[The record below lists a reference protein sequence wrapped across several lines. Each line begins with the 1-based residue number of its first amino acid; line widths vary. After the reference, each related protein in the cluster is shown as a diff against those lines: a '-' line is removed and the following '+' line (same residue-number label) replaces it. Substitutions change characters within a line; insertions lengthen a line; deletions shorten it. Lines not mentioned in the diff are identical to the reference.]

1 MKKDFFTIDLRS
13 SLLTLG
19 SAHTGMALLS
29 LNRSLRYSLFV
40 SVALLLFSVGVWAQQ
55 PSSYSV
61 MPSTTNRMVNGTV
74 QTPDQSVT
82 VGSIVKVYCVPEAG
96 FGMSRGVYYATRNAN
111 GGLSAPI
118 LAENKSTYPDDRANK
133 SQLFQ
138 FTMPAADVEVWA
150 YFVPLRE
157 LQIHQNKDA
166 KCKLMPTYGLAEEKT
181 NYAVAKN
188 VPTMPIVLKPEIH
201 KDLKNTHELVDVEV
215 TNLSSSFIE
224 RCADSIIIY
233 MPNAEDVV
241 HVTPVFGK
249 KNYNIEIHGDTT
261 QVKVTLG
268 NATPKAREEVDV
280 ILTAEKGYI
289 PANITFEG
297 CKSWWLAETPKRM
310 EDGRW
315 KTVYRMKVD
324 LKDVSITIGHERV
337 YNVTI
342 NDTKNTHRVQAYMP
356 EMIPGYPG
364 VARTNQQIPVVF
376 MMPESFSVQYNTT
389 GNPKDL
395 LVYHNALKNSFA
407 DQGMDGWDDTTEN
420 NGQRLPIKVFTDSS
434 GNNYWRT
441 SGVNSMS
448 QTVDLTQMSFPASAK
463 QNNRLNI
470 AAIASVNPCRAQMAK
485 VSIVASGND
494 VSETL
499 VVADP
504 EGKEKD
510 WITEFKVGTIAA
522 KASELKLLVEAK
534 ADDENKRS
542 YIGPMFDDLCL
553 LLPTQGDT
561 IKSEDVL
568 IFKMDKSDVTINY
581 TPSGELG
588 TVTLAQK
595 AHANV
600 TLFNTVTGEQGD
612 TIKAMKDDIILI
624 KGQGDEGYAVYE
636 MSCTAPS
643 SGDSE
648 GSTEEGGDEEEEEE
662 EDEDDGLFDIGGSE
676 EYLEP
681 DSIDMATS
689 STYFRYVKKDND
701 DVVISPVVD
710 KQKVLLVNYYGGKI
724 EVDKVYAKK
733 GERVVVTVTPK
744 AGSRLKQ
751 IRTIPANAVQFT
763 EEQVD
768 QATGAGT
775 YSFVMPTA
783 FLTLKGEFIVPV
795 TTAAQL
801 DSISKHYGTFRLDN
815 DLDLGNQWDKKQIV
829 LQGDF
834 DGNGHRITYGGNTSL
849 FHTVKPNASVRHLYV
864 TANVKGSKTGDESE
878 NYMGAICVLNNGIIE
893 DCEIS
898 GSVKNEKVLSS
909 ASGVAGQNSANK
921 EGGTIAYCH
930 VLCDGLD
937 ARTIYGVANQEKGG
951 VIKDNVFSGMFVNG
965 DSRAYMICNDM
976 DSVTIERNYYVPNAG
991 NSRAVLCNGVTATTP
1006 AALAETLKNVPETN
1020 YVFTAS
1026 IKNKYVGGYN
1036 IQFSLPANT
1045 SMVSI
1050 SNETANA
1057 GTVVTASVSVSGNN
1071 HLESITIS
1079 APDGSDAFQCPFTDN
1094 TENVYTFSFTMP
1106 GHDVLITPQTKEGR
1120 FIYTASQ
1127 FASIN
1132 DQEGIFYLARDI
1144 DLNNWG
1150 KSIDLKGTFYGCGH
1164 TIRFHQEGSTKGLFN
1179 TIRLGA
1185 LLEGLRV
1192 AGVVTSTENCGG
1204 IANENKGTIRNCH
1217 FCGEITRIAEKKS
1230 KKNRIAALVY
1240 KNEGAGSLVDHCS
1253 ATGILS
1259 IVSKANQEVQVLDNS
1274 PLYVYSDASKLK
1286 SCQWISNAPTADVC
1300 QDLRTK
1306 ANAASQDYPVYAQ
1319 GILDRID
1326 ARVVTGNNSQTV
1338 SNGQSLAEL
1347 TITDGEPFVCTSDVK
1362 VNQIIYKRKATKNL
1376 EPWVLPFAFNQ
1387 MAGDGTF
1394 LYHEVIEK
1402 DSKPDVSPAITL
1414 TLSGTPQS
1422 VNYQFNKPW
1431 MVSNDNDGEER
1442 TYVLSNSDGSPIT
1455 IKATS
1460 DHRVAR
1466 YASILDIGSFFA
1478 TYDTIPAKIV
1488 NDELLYVWNGTQQE
1502 FVLSNGSS
1510 PLQPNRFYLQFYS
1523 TASKKYVRYAETQ
1536 WAKNE
1541 NATPATSAAPRRLAD
1556 VMADGWQPIFLD
1568 PRQPQS
1574 ITASMLDYY
1583 DVAYLTDIRGEV
1595 LGEDGD
1601 SPLSAVSLIYMM
1613 ADSRMDLP
1621 SALPLLVRAKR
1632 SDAEPLV
1639 DAQTGAE
1646 LEELLMKMMEED
1658 ESDEESDEDD
1668 KPDLDMPHYWCAS
1681 FDNRLDIWHLP
1692 APERYADLAEYGC
1705 MMFNDNYYDQSFSY
1719 ATANDTRTTAPMSYC
1734 LTLLNAKTYELLPLL
1749 GDRVSIEFL
1758 IPAGAPTGI
1767 DTVKGEGFMVHDSK
1781 SYNLNGQR
1789 VDENYKGITVQKG
1802 RKIYK
1807 R

>member
-13 SLLTLG
+13 S
-19 SAHTGMALLS
+19 
-29 LNRSLRYSLFV
+29 YSLFV
-40 SVALLLFSVGVWAQQ
+40 SVALLLFSAGVWAQK
-55 PSSYSV
+55 PSSYAV
-61 MPSTTNRMVNGTV
+61 MPSTTNPMENGTI
-74 QTPDQSVT
+74 QTPDQSV
-82 VGSIVKVYCVPEAG
+82 VAGSIVKVYCVPEAG

-118 LAENKSTYPDDRANK
+118 LAENKSTYPDDRANS
-133 SQLFQ
+133 SQIFQ

-157 LQIHQNKDA
+157 LQIHQDKNA

-188 VPTMPIVLKPEIH
+188 IPKMPIVLKPEIH

-215 TNLSSSFIE
+215 TNLSLSFIE

-249 KNYNIEIHGDTT
+249 KNYNIEIKGDTT

-310 EDGRW
+310 DDGRW

-324 LKDVSITIGHERV
+324 LKDVTITIGDERV

-342 NDTKNTHRVQAYMP
+342 NDTKNTHRVKAYMP

-420 NGQRLPIKVFTDSS
+420 NGQQLPIKVFTDSS

-510 WITEFKVGTIAA
+510 WISEFKVGTVAA

-588 TVTLAQK
+588 TVTLAK
-595 AHANV
+595 NAHANV
-600 TLFNTVTGEQGD
+600 TLFNTVTKEQGD
-612 TIKAMKDDIILI
+612 TIKAMKDDVILI
-624 KGQGDEGYAVYE
+624 KGQADEGYAVYE
-636 MSCTAPS
+636 MTCAPS
-643 SGDSE
+643 SSGESEEDNEE
-648 GSTEEGGDEEEEEE
+648 GSDEDEEEEEE
-662 EDEDDGLFDIGGSE
+662 DDDGLIPIGDE
-676 EYLEP
+676 ENLEP
-681 DSIDMATS
+681 DSIDIATS
-689 STYFRYVKKDND
+689 TTYFRYVKQDND
-701 DVVISPVVD
+701 DIEITPYVD
-710 KQKVLLVNYYGGKI
+710 KQKVLLTSYYGGKI
-724 EVDKVYAKK
+724 AIDKVYAKK
-733 GERVVVTVTPK
+733 GDKVVVTVTPK

-783 FLTLKGEFIVPV
+783 FLSLKGEFIVPV
-795 TTAAQL
+795 TTAAQI
-801 DSISKHYGTFRLDN
+801 DSISKHYGTFRLDD
-815 DLDLGNQWDKKQIV
+815 DLNLGNQWDKKQIV
-829 LQGDF
+829 LEGDF

-849 FHTVKPNASVRHLYV
+849 FHTVKPKASVRHLYV

-893 DCEIS
+893 DCEVS
-898 GSVKNEKVLSS
+898 GSVKNEKALSG
-909 ASGVAGQNSANK
+909 ASGVAGQNGANK

-937 ARTIYGVANQEKGG
+937 ARTIYGVANQEKSG

-991 NSRAVLCNGVTATTP
+991 NARAVLCNGVTATTP
-1006 AALAETLKNVPETN
+1006 AALAETLKNVPESN

-1045 SMVSI
+1045 NMVNI

-1106 GHDVLITPQTKEGR
+1106 GHDVLITPQIKEGL
-1120 FIYTASQ
+1120 FIYNASQ
-1127 FASIN
+1127 FAYI
-1132 DQEGIFYLARDI
+1132 DDKDGIFYLARDI

-1150 KSIDLKGTFYGCGH
+1150 KAINLKGTFYGGGH

-1179 TIRLGA
+1179 IIRTGA

-1240 KNEGAGSLVDHCS
+1240 KNEGNASLVDHCS
-1253 ATGILS
+1253 ATGVLTI
-1259 IVSKANQEVQVLDNS
+1259 INKANQDVQVLDNS

-1286 SCQWISNAPTADVC
+1286 NCDWISTAPTADEC
-1300 QDLRTK
+1300 QNLRTQ
-1306 ANAASQDYPVYAQ
+1306 AGAASQDYPVYAQ

-1326 ARVVTGNNSQTV
+1326 ARVVTGDHSQRV
-1338 SNGQSLAEL
+1338 SNGQLLAEL

-1362 VNQIIYKRKATKNL
+1362 VNKVIYKRKATKNL

-1387 MAGDGTF
+1387 IAGEGTF
-1394 LYHEVIEK
+1394 TYHETIEK
-1402 DSKPDVSPAITL
+1402 DSKPDLTPANTL

-1422 VNYQFNKPW
+1422 VDYQFNKPW
-1431 MVSNDNDGEER
+1431 LVSNGNDGKER

-1455 IKATS
+1455 IKATN

-1478 TYDTIPAKIV
+1478 TYDTIPAKTA
-1488 NDELLYVWNGTQQE
+1488 DAELMYVWNGTQQE

-1510 PLQPNRFYLQFYS
+1510 PIQPNRFYLQFYS

-1574 ITASMLDYY
+1574 ITARMLDYY

-1595 LGEDGD
+1595 VGEDDD
-1601 SPLSAVSLIYMM
+1601 SPLSAVSLIYMI

-1646 LEELLMKMMEED
+1646 LEELLMQMMMEE
-1658 ESDEESDEDD
+1658 EETNEDYDEDD
-1668 KPDLDMPHYWCAS
+1668 SPDLDMPHYWCAS

-1749 GDRVSIEFL
+1749 GNRVSIEFL
-1758 IPAGAPTGI
+1758 VPAGAPTGI